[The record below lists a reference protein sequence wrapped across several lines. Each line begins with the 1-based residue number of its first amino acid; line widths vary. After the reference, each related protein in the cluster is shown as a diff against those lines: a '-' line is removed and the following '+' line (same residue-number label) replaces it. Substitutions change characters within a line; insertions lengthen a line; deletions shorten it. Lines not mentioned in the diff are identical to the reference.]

1 MQLNEVLINA
11 AAVITY
17 VILSITSLSIPIY
30 LGIIKYYKQ
39 ENIIEEWN
47 YIAIV
52 FFSAL
57 IIFLLGNFIK
67 NRHRH
72 SSAMNLIL
80 PIMLYIPLF
89 ILYLIHVSLKKMKD
103 RGFHD
108 KIISSLMILLMV
120 IYFAWPAFAFI
131 VLPIIRRIIK

>member
-39 ENIIEEWN
+39 ENIIETWN

-57 IIFLLGNFIK
+57 IILALGTCIK
-67 NRHRH
+67 GRHA
-72 SSAMNLIL
+72 SAMCLIL

-89 ILYLIHVSLKKMKD
+89 ILYLIHVTLKKMKD
-103 RGFHD
+103 RGYHD
-108 KIISSLMILLMV
+108 KIITSLMILLMV
-120 IYFAWPAFAFI
+120 IYLAWPAFAFI
-131 VLPIIRRIIK
+131 VLPIIRRIFK